1 MPPLQSCARPSPLW
15 RRRRHSEVVVV
26 ADVWTSPM
34 TVVFSLILGGV
45 IGTLLGLLGG
55 GGSILAVPAL
65 VYILHLDVPQAIPIS
80 LLVIGA
86 ASAVGVIPKLRA
98 HQVQEITRFDKA
110 SAY

>member
-1 MPPLQSCARPSPLW
+1 
-15 RRRRHSEVVVV
+15 
-26 ADVWTSPM
+26 M

-55 GGSILAVPAL
+55 GGSILAVPAR
-65 VYILHLDVPQAIPIS
+65 VYSRPLDVPQAIPIS